1 MAVLDDYR
9 TAPID
14 ARLRATL
21 AFLEKLTL
29 APGEVGPEDVAPML
43 AAGVSRPAVE
53 EAVYVATLFN
63 VVDRLADAFDFEV
76 PRPEDGPRTA
86 WILTK
91 LGYGASVVPG

>member
-1 MAVLDDYR
+1 MLDDYR

-14 ARLRATL
+14 DRTRTTL

-29 APGEVGPEDVAPML
+29 TPGEIGPEDVAPML
-43 AAGVSRPAVE
+43 AAGVSRQAVE
-53 EAVYVATLFN
+53 DAIYVATLFN
-63 VVDRLADAFDFEV
+63 VIDRLADAFDFEV
-76 PRPEDGPRTA
+76 ARPEDGPRTA

>member
-1 MAVLDDYR
+1 MLDDHR

-21 AFLEKLTL
+21 TFLEKLTL
-29 APGEVGPEDVAPML
+29 SPGELGPDDVAPVL
-43 AAGVSRPAVE
+43 AAGVSRRGVE
-53 EAVYVATLFN
+53 EAIYVATLFN
-63 VVDRLADAFDFEV
+63 VIDRLADALDFEL

-91 LGYGASVVPG
+91 LGYGASVLPG